1 MTTSNRGRRPS
12 FTPEYI
18 CQALDLADR
27 IGAASAAKELG
38 TSTNN
43 IYRWRNKRDQ
53 EGSNA
58 FRGHGKM
65 TAEMEEIAR
74 LRREVATLKE
84 EREILK
90 KAATFFASEKK

>member
-1 MTTSNRGRRPS
+1 MTTSNRGRRPG

-38 TSTNN
+38 IAANN
-43 IYRWRNKRDQ
+43 IYRWRKKREQ
-53 EGSNA
+53 EGSDA

-65 TAEMEEIAR
+65 TAEMEEIVR
-74 LRREVATLKE
+74 LRRENARLKE
-84 EREILK
+84 ERDILK
-90 KAATFFASEKK
+90 KAATFFASEKE